1 MSEPT
6 IDELIEALDGLVEMA
21 EGELGKGPP
30 EEDRNYNAI
39 RAILER
45 HRETEEVPLVTDA
58 VRKLRLKAIRA
69 FVERVE
75 QRLPDYD
82 TGRGADS
89 MLKAYRQAVY
99 DELAA
104 LEKETE

>member
-6 IDELIEALDGLVEMA
+6 IDLVGKLIAEA
-21 EGELGKGPP
+21 K
-30 EEDRNYNAI
+30 
-39 RAILER
+39 LE
-45 HRETEEVPLVTDA
+45 
-58 VRKLRLKAIRA
+58 AIRA

-75 QRLPDYD
+75 KRLPDYD
-82 TGRGADS
+82 TGRGADA

-104 LEKETE
+104 MEKETE